1 MQVQRPQNIPNAT
14 LRQQGGQ
21 SSSTPSLGFQVVM
34 SGVKKRFPRVSGIS
48 TEDLA
53 DLIER
58 QENAKERRLVVIDV
72 RPEEEYSIS
81 HIPSVVRVDPGT
93 ENMDIVRRTVHEHL
107 TGEQPSGERSEP
119 IHVVMYC
126 SLGYRSSALAEK
138 LQRCLEVDDK
148 KTAPKPSSHGFPSN
162 MHIYNLEGGLF
173 KWAMEE
179 RELVDRFQQPTKFVH
194 PYNIVFGQLLS
205 KDRRRY
211 EVPRA

>member
-1 MQVQRPQNIPNAT
+1 M
-14 LRQQGGQ
+14 
-21 SSSTPSLGFQVVM
+21 VM
-34 SGVKKRFPRVSGIS
+34 SGVKKRFPRVNGIS

-58 QENAKERRLVVIDV
+58 QEDARERRLVVIDV

-81 HIPSVVRVDPGT
+81 HIPSVIRVDPGT

-107 TGEQPSGERSEP
+107 TGDRRSEP

-138 LQRCLEVDDK
+138 VQRCLEVDEK
-148 KTAPKPSSHGFPSN
+148 KTAPKPSSHGFLSN

-205 KDRRRY
+205 KDKRRY